1 MSIHIS
7 SAAGLS
13 WPQLTALFNAGYEG
27 YIVPVN
33 VNEAYVQNHVR
44 QHDTDLSRSA
54 VAFEGEQPVGFA
66 FLAIRGRRGWV
77 AGVGVATTYRGKGVG
92 RLLMLA
98 LFENARAAG
107 LEEVVLEVIVGNEA
121 AHTLYQKVGM
131 VDSGRVLI
139 AERAASPLPAV
150 AWAGE
155 LADGDV
161 EAALAQFDA
170 LHSRPNVWQRSP
182 QSIRQVGTPPQV
194 RLAQVDGVIQAYAIG
209 YFSDERIALL
219 DVGVD
224 PAQPEALA
232 ALLTDLHTRYPQA
245 AGRLVNLNDDDP
257 AWPVLEALGY
267 TAPMGQHTMR
277 MAL

>member
-13 WPQLTALFNAGYEG
+13 WPELTALFNAGYEG
-27 YIVPVN
+27 YIVPVS

-54 VAFEGEQPVGFA
+54 VAFDGELPVGFA
-66 FLAIRGRRGWV
+66 FLAIRGQRGWV
-77 AGVGVATTYRGKGVG
+77 AGVGVATAYRGKGVG
-92 RLLMLA
+92 RALMLA

-131 VDSGRVLI
+131 VDTGRILI
-139 AERAASPLPAV
+139 VERTPGPLPAV
-150 AWAGE
+150 TWAGD
-155 LADGDV
+155 LADGDL
-161 EAALAQFDA
+161 ETALAHFDA
-170 LHSRPNVWQRSP
+170 LHNRPNVWQRSP
-182 QSIRQVGTPPQV
+182 QSIRQAGTAPQV
-194 RLAQVDGVIQAYAIG
+194 RLARVDGVIKAYAIG

-224 PAQPEALA
+224 PAQPEALT

-245 AGRLVNLNDDDP
+245 AGRLVNLNDDDR
-257 AWPVLEALGY
+257 AWPVLESLGY

-277 MAL
+277 ITL